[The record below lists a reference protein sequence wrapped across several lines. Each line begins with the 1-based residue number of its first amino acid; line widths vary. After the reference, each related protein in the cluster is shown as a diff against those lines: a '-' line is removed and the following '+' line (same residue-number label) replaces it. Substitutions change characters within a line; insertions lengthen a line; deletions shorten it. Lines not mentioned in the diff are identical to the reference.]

1 MSAPYRHEI
10 RLGGEIAA
18 EIRELGEDVA
28 EEFGV
33 RTTAREQ
40 SDPHVPLF
48 GPFDTDEQQAVKR
61 RTQAVLDGHEVVPF
75 RIEGFGRFGTDVLYA
90 DVVPS
95 PALHDLRR
103 ELTQQLRPVTHNF
116 RPRDTEVYYEFHV
129 PIATGVAGDQF
140 DRLREHVE
148 EHHDLRSDEYALR
161 VSAVRGS
168 DMLWE
173 WDLPRGIELRPT
185 EATARASWLQTER
198 ALEPLADGADHE
210 FDPPEPG
217 VLERLWYSLG

>member
-18 EIRELGEDVA
+18 EIRELREDVA

-33 RTTAREQ
+33 RTTVREQ

-75 RIEGFGRFGTDVLYA
+75 RIEGFGQFGTDVLYA

-116 RPRDTEVYYEFHV
+116 RPRDTEVYYDFHV
-129 PIATGVAGDQF
+129 PIAIGAFDGQF
-140 DRLREHVE
+140 DEVREYVADGY
-148 EHHDLRSDEYALR
+148 DLRSDEYAMR
-161 VSAVRGS
+161 VSALRET
-168 DMLWE
+168 DILWE
-173 WDLPRGIELRPT
+173 WDLPRGVELRPN
-185 EATARASWLQTER
+185 EATTQGSWLQTEQ
-198 ALEPLADGADHE
+198 ALKRLADGTDHE

-217 VLERLWYSLG
+217 VLRRLWYSLG